1 MRRTLVSAACAA
13 MLFTVGASTVV
24 AGELTGTGESL
35 KPLRANS
42 ECAFSGLDDA
52 DDDGFVHTQSWG
64 RLPQA
69 QRDFFRSIGVTP
81 DNLCNGHLNPLKD

>member
-1 MRRTLVSAACAA
+1 MRRTLLSAACAA
-13 MLFTVGASTVV
+13 LLLIVGATTVV
-24 AGELTGTGESL
+24 AGELTGNGESL

-52 DDDGFVHTQSWG
+52 DDDGFVHTQSFG
-64 RLPQA
+64 RLSQE

-81 DNLCNGHLNPLKD
+81 DNLCNGHLNPMRD